1 MLCGGSG
8 EFGFSGFAF
17 LGGGVWG
24 GGFGGVAGGGH
35 FGGVGERS
43 EVTECC
49 EVLRGV
55 ETANVKH
62 YTVPK

>member
-43 EVTECC
+43 EVS
-49 EVLRGV
+49 V
-55 ETANVKH
+55 EIGRAHV
-62 YTVPK
+62 

>member
-43 EVTECC
+43 EVSVVKCF
-49 EVLRGV
+49 VVFRLQV
-55 ETANVKH
+55 SKH
-62 YTVPK
+62 YMVPK